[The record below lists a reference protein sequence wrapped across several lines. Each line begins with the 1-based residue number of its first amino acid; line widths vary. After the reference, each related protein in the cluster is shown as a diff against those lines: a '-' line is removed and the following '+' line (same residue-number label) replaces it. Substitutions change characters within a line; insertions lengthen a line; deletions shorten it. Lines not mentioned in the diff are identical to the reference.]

1 MVCSVGQWG
10 HLEEPVSYNRS
21 FTLTPRRGSG
31 EASRVFLRVR
41 VPRRPGAHRR
51 APVAFITENFFLI
64 AIAFASGAM
73 LLWPAIM
80 KRTAGASVDTLGAT
94 RLINDTQAVVVDVR
108 AAGEFEA
115 GHLPGA
121 RHIALAEITNRL
133 AELPQDRPII
143 VCCNSGMTSAKA
155 AAALRKAGR
164 QEVFNLDGGLNAWR
178 QAGLPVVK

>member
-1 MVCSVGQWG
+1 M
-10 HLEEPVSYNRS
+10 S
-21 FTLTPRRGSG
+21 F
-31 EASRVFLRVR
+31 V
-41 VPRRPGAHRR
+41 
-51 APVAFITENFFLI
+51 TENIVLI

-73 LLWPAIM
+73 LMWPIIM

-94 RLINDTQAVVVDVR
+94 RLINDTQALIVDVR
-108 AAGEFEA
+108 APGEFEA

-121 RHIALAEITNRL
+121 RNIPL
-133 AELPQDRPII
+133 AELDSRAGELPQGRPVI
-143 VCCNSGMTSAKA
+143 VCCNSGMSSAKA

>member
-1 MVCSVGQWG
+1 MS
-10 HLEEPVSYNRS
+10 
-21 FTLTPRRGSG
+21 
-31 EASRVFLRVR
+31 
-41 VPRRPGAHRR
+41 
-51 APVAFITENFFLI
+51 FITENIVLL

-73 LLWPAIM
+73 LLWPTVM

-94 RLINDTQAVVVDVR
+94 RLINDTQALIVDVR
-108 AAGEFEA
+108 ASGEFDA

-121 RHIALAEITNRL
+121 RNIPLAELDGRV
-133 AELPQDRPII
+133 AELPQGRPVI
-143 VCCNSGMTSAKA
+143 VCCNSGMSSAKA

>member
-1 MVCSVGQWG
+1 M
-10 HLEEPVSYNRS
+10 
-21 FTLTPRRGSG
+21 
-31 EASRVFLRVR
+31 
-41 VPRRPGAHRR
+41 
-51 APVAFITENFFLI
+51 AFITENIILI

-73 LLWPAIM
+73 LLWPMIM

-94 RLINDTQAVVVDVR
+94 RLINDTQAIVLDVR
-108 AAGEFEA
+108 ASGEFEA

-121 RHIALAEITNRL
+121 RNIALAELERRMT
-133 AELPQDRPII
+133 ELPEGRPVI
-143 VCCNSGMTSAKA
+143 VCCNSGMSSAKA